1 MRSAGNYIPPVGFHF
16 SVEFN
21 LSDATDND
29 IRFQEVTGISRELE
43 VITVNEGGEN
53 RFSHKLP
60 GRATYPNLI
69 LKRGLLLDTAI
80 RKWCK
85 DAIYEMDIHPT
96 TIWVKLL
103 NNKHEPLQTYTFHN
117 VWPKKWSASDLQ
129 SDSNSIMI
137 ESLELCYQYFNIE
150 E

>member
-1 MRSAGNYIPPVGFHF
+1 MSLEAKHIAPVGFHF
-16 SVEFN
+16 SVEFD
-21 LSDATDND
+21 LPDATDSD
-29 IRFQEVTGISRELE
+29 IRFQEATGISRELE
-43 VITVNEGGEN
+43 VETVNEGGEN

-69 LKRGLLLDTAI
+69 LKRGLMLDTGI
-80 RKWCK
+80 RKWCHN
-85 DAIYEMDIHPT
+85 AIYEMDIQPT

-103 NNKHEPLQTYTFHN
+103 NNENEPLQTYTFHN
-117 VWPKKWSASDLQ
+117 AWPKKWFVSDLK
-129 SDSNSIMI
+129 SDNNSIMV